1 MRAELTIV
9 IPARNESQSLP
20 KLLTSLN
27 RQDYLRLPDT
37 RVFVADANSTDGTAE
52 IARSFPA
59 RFLVEII
66 PGGLPAVGRN
76 AGAHRA
82 ATPYVLLVDAD
93 VELRDPSLLRRSVE
107 APEKASKSDDYSAFD
122 LLNLNVRD
130 VTPNL
135 F

>member
-20 KLLTSLN
+20 KLLISLN

-37 RVFVADANSTDGTAE
+37 RVFVADANSTDDTAE

-59 RFLVEII
+59 RFPIEII
-66 PGGLPAVGRN
+66 PGGLPALGRN
-76 AGAHRA
+76 AGARRA
-82 ATPYVLLVDAD
+82 TTRYVLFLDAD
-93 VELRDPSLLRRSVE
+93 VELADSTLLRRSVD
-107 APEKASKSDDYSAFD
+107 APEKASKSDDYFAVD

-130 VTPNL
+130 VTPNFL
-135 F
+135 